1 LSFHSYSRLRARGAK
16 SASSAANGPAKEQAP
31 APSAGASGDNRTR
44 LELNLLGKEN
54 TAGGESRRNE
64 NVQFNLVDNNTL
76 KELNVRLGATATI
89 VEEFKA
95 ELNFYGS
102 EFGNPPSAVIRL
114 TQAARAN
121 WHGNLF
127 FNHQNSIFSARSFF
141 QAGDVK
147 PAHENRYGFTTGITP
162 WRGGYITVHGGQ
174 EKLRGFVNGNV
185 LVPTPDELIPL
196 TGDPAKQALIG
207 HFLAAFPTELPN
219 RTDIN
224 PHALN
229 TNAPQKIDGDD
240 ATIRAEQDLTSKD
253 RVLTMYRF
261 IDQSVNAFQLVAGQ
275 NPDTHTKSHR
285 ARITWSRVWS
295 PTVATNFSAG
305 FDRIGSLLV
314 PEPNAVGPTVSISGL
329 TTLGRGDHSDQPRTE
344 SVQL

>member
-1 LSFHSYSRLRARGAK
+1 MRIRIVFSLLLAVTARLAGQNPPP
-16 SASSAANGPAKEQAP
+16 SANGPAKEQAP
-31 APSAGASGDNRTR
+31 ASSAGAPGDNRTR

-95 ELNFYGS
+95 ELSFYGS
-102 EFGNPPSAVIRL
+102 EFGNPPSAVVRL

-121 WHGNLF
+121 WHGNVF

-185 LVPTPDELIPL
+185 LVPTPDERIP
-196 TGDPAKQALIG
+196 
-207 HFLAAFPTELPN
+207 
-219 RTDIN
+219 
-224 PHALN
+224 
-229 TNAPQKIDGDD
+229 
-240 ATIRAEQDLTSKD
+240 
-253 RVLTMYRF
+253 
-261 IDQSVNAFQLVAGQ
+261 
-275 NPDTHTKSHR
+275 
-285 ARITWSRVWS
+285 
-295 PTVATNFSAG
+295 
-305 FDRIGSLLV
+305 
-314 PEPNAVGPTVSISGL
+314 
-329 TTLGRGDHSDQPRTE
+329 
-344 SVQL
+344 